1 MTHGGIRDTMKPSK
15 DMEVH
20 TMKRGSFAAGFL
32 TCLLL
37 AGITTTAY
45 AVGIVAERSTHRV
58 VVDGKEAQ
66 MEAYVIN
73 GSNYVRLRDIGKAV
87 GFEVYWDSE
96 NGCVQVESGKP
107 YTGEAPAKAE
117 PDKPLSRPEDTSTTI
132 DVNALK
138 QDIID
143 RTNALRKENGVDAI
157 RVNNK
162 LMQAA
167 QVRADEM
174 AAHTVYSHTRPNGGK
189 FNTVTDC
196 PYMAENIHRIAD
208 WVLSDQT
215 LAERAVADWSAS
227 TTHNKNMVNP
237 KLSEIGVGLA
247 RGVNDTG
254 DPCWY
259 CVQLFLYDGCSVTRV
274 DTPTNK

>member
-1 MTHGGIRDTMKPSK
+1 MNRIKNTGLVLCGLVLGLSLSAPAAQAVESLKATLSTNRILVDGQ
-15 DMEVH
+15 EV
-20 TMKRGSFAAGFL
+20 RL
-32 TCLLL
+32 
-37 AGITTTAY
+37 TAY
-45 AVGIVAERSTHRV
+45 N
-58 VVDGKEAQ
+58 
-66 MEAYVIN
+66 IN
-73 GSNYVRLRDIGKAV
+73 GNNYVMLRDVGKTV
-87 GFEVYWDSE
+87 GFEVYWD
-96 NGCVQVESGKP
+96 GDAKCVQVESGKP

-117 PDKPLSRPEDTSTTI
+117 DTKSTEQPVQT
-132 DVNALK
+132 DVAAAK
-138 QDIID
+138 QDIVD
-143 RTNALRKENGVDAI
+143 RTNALRRAKGIAAL
-157 RVNNK
+157 RVNDK

-189 FNTVTDC
+189 FNTVTDR
-196 PYMAENIHRIAD
+196 PYMAENIHRIAV

-259 CVQLFLYDGCSVTRV
+259 CVQLFLYDGYSITRV